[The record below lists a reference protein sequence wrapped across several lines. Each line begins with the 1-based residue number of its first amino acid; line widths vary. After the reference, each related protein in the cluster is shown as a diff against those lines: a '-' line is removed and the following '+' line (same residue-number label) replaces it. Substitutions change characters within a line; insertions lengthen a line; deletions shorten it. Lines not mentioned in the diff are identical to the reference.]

1 MAVLTESALRRQ
13 FIANKYKESV
23 INLPNGT
30 ILTPAAKSFLQDRK
44 ITVEFFEEVDMK
56 VTSKKQQKTEQVP
69 TKAIDTSKIK
79 YQVVNGGF
87 MENKPEYMTTLS
99 SNLLV
104 PKNHRRIIL
113 RGRLDSLQAKIME
126 VQFQLADRKSL
137 QLAEDLQEVL
147 TFVMKLLE
155 LEVTGKAL
163 GDFKLLDMG
172 EKEIQTIGFRPE
184 DFFSVKLPLPD
195 YEMGIEIVLLNVLRT
210 EIREVEIVA
219 YEAFEKEDGTLE
231 RTDLLL
237 ALNRLS
243 SLCHVMMYKVKAGEY
258 AQEKEGKH

>member
-1 MAVLTESALRRQ
+1 MAVLTESALRRR
-13 FIANKYKESV
+13 FIANKNIESV
-23 INLPNGT
+23 MKLPNGT

-44 ITVEFFEEVDMK
+44 ITVEFFNEEVK
-56 VTSKKQQKTEQVP
+56 VNSKKQQQSEREPIKE
-69 TKAIDTSKIK
+69 SKQT
-79 YQVVNGGF
+79 YQVINGGF
-87 MENKPEYMTTLS
+87 MEDKPEYMTTLS

-126 VQFQLADRKSL
+126 VQFQLAERKAT

-163 GDFKLLDMG
+163 GDFQLLNMS

-184 DFFSVKLPLPD
+184 DFFSVKLALPD

-210 EIREVEIVA
+210 EIREVEIAA

-231 RTDLLL
+231 RTDILL